1 MKVQVN
7 ISFPNEAAEIS
18 HKGAMEILGDAFGYP
33 INEIPYKDR
42 GKEDPLINT
51 ARHTLKLELETEKSL
66 EEVIAELEKIRKL
79 GAWKDAKIE
88 SVEAIEEGK
97 E

>member
-1 MKVQVN
+1 MKLQVN
-7 ISFPNEAAEIS
+7 ISFPNEGAEMT
-18 HKGAMEILGDAFGYP
+18 HKGAMEILGEAFGYP
-33 INEIPYKDR
+33 VEEIPYKDR
-42 GKEDPLINT
+42 GKEVINT
-51 ARHTLKLELETEKSL
+51 VRHTLKLELETEKSL
-66 EEVIAELEKIRKL
+66 EEVKAELEKIRKL